1 MVYHSGNSPWTV
13 SQKKSLQFYY
23 NTDFLIQDSPAK
35 HINEIALS
43 LRPVGPTI
51 LMEWEE

>member
-1 MVYHSGNSPWTV
+1 MVYHSVGGSWTI
-13 SQKKSLQFYY
+13 SQKKLLQFYY

-35 HINEIALS
+35 RVNEIALS

-51 LMEWEE
+51 LVEWEE

>member
-1 MVYHSGNSPWTV
+1 MVYHSVDGSWTV

-23 NTDFLIQDSPAK
+23 NTDFLIQNSSDVRV
-35 HINEIALS
+35 NEIALS

-51 LMEWEE
+51 LVEWEE

>member
-1 MVYHSGNSPWTV
+1 MVYHSVGGSWTI

-35 HINEIALS
+35 RLGLS

-51 LMEWEE
+51 LVEWEE